1 MAEFTRAVVSRMR
14 QYVGDRRR
22 SKRYDARLPFKLSLV
37 SVSKNLNGMR
47 RVSVM
52 DGHTLDLSAN
62 GLALIVPKITLD
74 EHHLVGENRSF
85 NLTLELPDGPI
96 ELQASPVRYERLD
109 EEGNETGYLIAVK
122 LMNLG
127 DSERARWTEFV
138 AEVAKS
144 S

>member
-14 QYVGDRRR
+14 QYVGNRRR
-22 SKRYDARLPFKLSLV
+22 ARRYEVRLPFKLSLL

-52 DGHTLDLSAN
+52 NGHTLDVSAH

-85 NLTLELPDGPI
+85 NISLELPDGAI
-96 ELQASPVRYERLD
+96 DLKATPVRYERL
-109 EEGNETGYLIAVK
+109 EEDTNDTGYLIAVK
-122 LMNLG
+122 ITSMMDG
-127 DSERARWTEFV
+127 DRERWNNFLASV
-138 AEVAKS
+138 SKG
-144 S
+144 

>member
-37 SVSKNLNGMR
+37 SASKNLNGMR

-52 DGHTLDLSAN
+52 QGHTLDLSAN

-85 NLTLELPDGPI
+85 NITLELPDGPI
-96 ELQASPVRYERLD
+96 ELKGSPVRYERLD
-109 EEGNETGYLIAVK
+109 EERDETGYLIAVK
-122 LMNLG
+122 LTNIG

-138 AEVAKS
+138 AEVAKG
-144 S
+144 